1 MIGEFLN
8 RLMSPTPAP
17 LSDSDAR
24 LAIAALL
31 VRVARSDGEYAKVEI
46 NNIDRVLAARF
57 HLDDTSAETL
67 RQEGEALEIL
77 APDTVR
83 FTRAIKEC
91 VPYEERLA
99 VIEALWA
106 IALADGERDAEEDSL
121 IRLVSSL
128 LGVTDVDSAKARQR
142 VG

>member
-57 HLDDTSAETL
+57 HLDDTQYLSIVRLTL
-67 RQEGEALEIL
+67 QE
-77 APDTVR
+77 
-83 FTRAIKEC
+83 
-91 VPYEERLA
+91 
-99 VIEALWA
+99 
-106 IALADGERDAEEDSL
+106 
-121 IRLVSSL
+121 
-128 LGVTDVDSAKARQR
+128 
-142 VG
+142 